1 MNKPRRVAYYVSAHG
16 YGHGVRSSDIIRE
29 LCRRCP
35 DVQVI
40 VTSDL
45 PVSFLKN
52 RLGTASVEFRRGAF
66 DVGMVQLDS
75 IKVDL
80 AATLTALQEL
90 YARKSELVKAEEQF
104 LADRSIS
111 LVVCDIPAIPIEAAK
126 KVGIPAVAIG
136 NFTWNWIYEDFAA
149 ADRRWNPFIR
159 EIEKDYGK
167 ADLLLRLPFAERMK
181 AFRRIEDIPVVASP
195 GRPRRDDLVR
205 LTGCSP
211 QKKWVLLSFTT
222 LDWNEAA
229 LGNVESIENY
239 EFFTVKPLEWKRR
252 NIHPVDREKISFS
265 DVLASVDVVI
275 SKPGFGLISECVVN
289 RKPLVYSDR
298 ADFREYAILVESID
312 RYLRNQ
318 HIPSRELYAGDLKE
332 SLDAVWTRPEPKE
345 TVPAGGAAIAAKRIG
360 EFLA

>member
-1 MNKPRRVAYYVSAHG
+1 MIAPAPESVSDVDGDTLDATWTS
-16 YGHGVRSSDIIRE
+16 GVI
-29 LCRRCP
+29 
-35 DVQVI
+35 
-40 VTSDL
+40 
-45 PVSFLKN
+45 
-52 RLGTASVEFRRGAF
+52 
-66 DVGMVQLDS
+66 
-75 IKVDL
+75 
-80 AATLTALQEL
+80 TL
-90 YARKSELVKAEEQF
+90 
-104 LADRSIS
+104 IS
-111 LVVCDIPAIPIEAAK
+111 AGSPLVVQSTPNTGLAITGSPAGSTAPGAGSANASEKARQLEAALGK
-126 KVGIPAVAIG
+126 
-136 NFTWNWIYEDFAA
+136 
-149 ADRRWNPFIR
+149 
-159 EIEKDYGK
+159 IEKDYGK
-167 ADLLLRLPFAERMK
+167 ADLLLRLPFAEPMK